1 VSSIEFRAVVKRF
14 EHGRESLTAIDGI
27 AHTVPTDTFAVIVG
41 PSGCGKSTLLH
52 MVAGLEAPSSGAVLV
67 DGRPVAGPAP
77 DRAVV
82 FQKFA
87 LFPWK
92 TVRGNIDF
100 GLRNLGV
107 PAAEREATVRH
118 YLTLMG
124 LEGFGDRFPHQL
136 SGGMQQRVAI
146 ARAYAVRPRVLLMD
160 EPFAALDAQLRVVLQ
175 ENLVQLWARERG
187 TVLFITHSVDEA
199 VYLADDLIVM
209 TRRPGRIKRVL
220 DLRETNA
227 RLDWRKRPIEEV
239 MQDAEYLRLKAEVW
253 RNIKE
258 ELSQ

>member
-1 VSSIEFRAVVKRF
+1 MSAIELRDVVKRF
-14 EHGRESLTAIDGI
+14 PAGAGELTAIDGI
-27 AHTVPTDTFAVIVG
+27 SLVVPGDTFAVIVG

-52 MVAGLEAPSSGAVLV
+52 MVAGLEMPSSGAVLV
-67 DGRPVAGPAP
+67 DDTPVRGPAP

-92 TVRGNIDF
+92 TARENIAF

-107 PAAEREATVRH
+107 PAAERDAVVRH
-118 YLTLMG
+118 YLELMG

-175 ENLVQLWARERG
+175 ENLVQLWTREGG

-199 VYLADDLIVM
+199 VYLADDLVVM
-209 TRRPGRIKRVL
+209 TRRPGRIKRVF
-220 DLRETNA
+220 DLRA
-227 RLDWRKRPIEEV
+227 VSGRLGWRKRPIEEV
-239 MQDAEYLRLKAEVW
+239 MEDPEYLHFKAEVW

-258 ELSQ
+258 ELTQ

>member
-1 VSSIEFRAVVKRF
+1 MSSVEFRSVVKRF
-14 EHGRESLTAIDGI
+14 TVGEGELTAIDGI
-27 AHTVPTDTFAVIVG
+27 SLTVPGDTFAVIVG

-52 MVAGLEAPSSGAVLV
+52 MVAGLELPSSGEILV
-67 DGRPVAGPAP
+67 GGKPVTAPAP

-92 TVRGNIDF
+92 TAQENISF

-107 PAAEREATVRH
+107 PPAEREATVHH
-118 YLTLMG
+118 YLELMG

-175 ENLVQLWARERG
+175 ENLVQLWTREGG

-199 VYLADDLIVM
+199 VYLADDLIVI
-209 TRRPGRIKRVL
+209 RAGRGGSSASS
-220 DLRETNA
+220 TSA
-227 RLDWRKRPIEEV
+227 R
-239 MQDAEYLRLKAEVW
+239 
-253 RNIKE
+253 
-258 ELSQ
+258 

>member
-1 VSSIEFRAVVKRF
+1 MSSVELRAVVKRF
-14 EHGRESLTAIDGI
+14 PVGAGELLAIDGI
-27 AHTVPTDTFAVIVG
+27 SLTVPTDAFAVIVG

-52 MVAGLEAPSSGAVLV
+52 MVAGLETPSSGAVLV
-67 DGRPVAGPAP
+67 GDRAVTGPAP

-92 TVRGNIDF
+92 TVRENIAF

-107 PAAEREATVRH
+107 PAAEREHTVRH
-118 YLTLMG
+118 YLELMG

-160 EPFAALDAQLRVVLQ
+160 EPFASLDAQLRVVLQ
-175 ENLVQLWARERG
+175 ENLVQLWTREGG

-199 VYLADDLIVM
+199 VYLADDLVVM
-209 TRRPGRIKRVL
+209 TRRPGRVKRVF
-220 DLRETNA
+220 DLRA
-227 RLDWRKRPIEEV
+227 VSGRLGWRKRPIEEV
-239 MQDAEYLRLKAEVW
+239 MEDPEYLHLKTEVW

-258 ELSQ
+258 EL

>member
-1 VSSIEFRAVVKRF
+1 VSAIELRSVVKRF
-14 EHGRESLTAIDGI
+14 EHGGESLTAIDGI
-27 AHTVPTDTFAVIVG
+27 SAVVPADTFAVIVG

-52 MVAGLEAPSSGAVLV
+52 MVAGLEAPSSGEVLV

-92 TVRGNIDF
+92 TVRENIAF

-107 PAAEREATVRH
+107 AAAEREATVRH
-118 YLTLMG
+118 YLELMG

-160 EPFAALDAQLRVVLQ
+160 EPFGALDAQLRVVMQ
-175 ENLVQLWARERG
+175 ENLVQLWGREGG
-187 TVLFITHSVDEA
+187 TVLFVTHSVDEA
-199 VYLADDLIVM
+199 VYLADDLIVL

-220 DLRETNA
+220 DLRETSA
-227 RLDWRKRPIEEV
+227 RLGWRKRPIEEV
-239 MQDAEYLRLKAEVW
+239 IEDPEYLHIKAEVW
-253 RNIKE
+253 RSIKE
-258 ELSQ
+258 ELGP

>member
-1 VSSIEFRAVVKRF
+1 MSSVEFRGVVKRF
-14 EHGRESLTAIDGI
+14 SVESGDLLAVDGVSLT
-27 AHTVPTDTFAVIVG
+27 VPGDTFAVIVG
-41 PSGCGKSTLLH
+41 PSGCGKTTLLH
-52 MVAGLEAPSSGAVLV
+52 MVAGLERPSAGAVLV
-67 DGRPVAGPAP
+67 GDQPVDGPAP

-82 FQKFA
+82 FQRFA

-92 TVRGNIDF
+92 TARENIAF
-100 GLRNLGV
+100 GLRNLRV
-107 PAAEREATVRH
+107 PAEEREKTVRH
-118 YLTLMG
+118 YLELMG

-175 ENLVQLWARERG
+175 ENLVQLWTREGG

-209 TRRPGRIKRVL
+209 TRRPGRIKRVF
-220 DLRETNA
+220 DLREVNS
-227 RLDWRKRPIEEV
+227 RLGWRKRPIEEV
-239 MQDAEYLRLKAEVW
+239 MQDPEYLRLKTEVW
-253 RNIKE
+253 RQIKE

>member
-1 VSSIEFRAVVKRF
+1 MSSVELRAVVKRF
-14 EHGRESLTAIDGI
+14 PAGADELLAIDGVSL
-27 AHTVPTDTFAVIVG
+27 TVPTDTFAVIVG

-52 MVAGLEAPSSGAVLV
+52 MVAGLERPTAGEVLV
-67 DGRPVAGPAP
+67 GGKAVTGPAP

-92 TVRGNIDF
+92 TARENIAF

-107 PAAEREATVRH
+107 PAREREETVRH
-118 YLTLMG
+118 YLELMG

-160 EPFAALDAQLRVVLQ
+160 EPFAALDAQLRVLLQ
-175 ENLVQLWARERG
+175 ENLVHLWMREGG

-209 TRRPGRIKRVL
+209 TRRPGRIKRVF
-220 DLRETNA
+220 DLREVRA
-227 RLDWRKRPIEEV
+227 RLAWRKRPIEEV
-239 MQDAEYLRLKAEVW
+239 MEDAEYSHFKTEVW

-258 ELSQ
+258 ELSP

>member
-1 VSSIEFRAVVKRF
+1 MSSVEFRSVVKRF
-14 EHGRESLTAIDGI
+14 AVDDGELTVIDGI
-27 AHTVPTDTFAVIVG
+27 SLTVPGDTFAVIVG
-41 PSGCGKSTLLH
+41 PSGCGKSTLIH
-52 MVAGLEAPSSGAVLV
+52 MVAGLETPSAGEILV
-67 DGRPVAGPAP
+67 GGKPVAGPAP

-92 TVRGNIDF
+92 TARENIAF

-107 PAAEREATVRH
+107 ARAELEATVRH
-118 YLTLMG
+118 YLELMG

-175 ENLVQLWARERG
+175 ENLLQLWTREGG

-220 DLRETNA
+220 DLREVSA
-227 RLDWRKRPIEEV
+227 RLGWRKRPIEEV
-239 MQDAEYLRLKAEVW
+239 MQDPEYLHIKAEVW

-258 ELSQ
+258 ELTQ